1 MLRQILTTVL
11 LILIP
16 YVVYGIIA
24 TIRRRITARATDPAP
39 ASASAGFWSGAPVLV
54 LGLIGCVLAVAVLI
68 AISVMDNDPSKPRY
82 VPPVNA
88 EQS

>member
-16 YVVYGIIA
+16 YILYGITMIV
-24 TIRRRITARATDPAP
+24 RRRSIQRPTAP
-39 ASASAGFWSGAPVLV
+39 ASVGFWNGAPVLV

-68 AISVMDNDPSKPRY
+68 AISVVDNDPSKPIY

-88 EQS
+88 ERS